1 MSQPKSQF
9 LTVPVA
15 TLKWVARALP
25 TQNTAPVL
33 QYGCLD
39 WHNGRTV
46 VVATDTRRLHV
57 ASLGE
62 SPEHPPCVFDLRR
75 VLHEAAFV
83 KVDDDNADHVSF
95 GPIDA
100 DGRPDV
106 RIIGRYEYPC
116 HGLLFPENNPYPAWQ
131 RVLLEKPVPVQHL
144 FAIDYRYLADAV
156 ALAKGDNGVVLK
168 TRRPKCKGDRPE
180 AQPILFEPREHPGE
194 PPGNWFAIV
203 MPMAREANER
213 SWWEVAK

>member
-15 TLKWVARALP
+15 TLKWVARALDKESP
-25 TQNTAPVL
+25 RPVL
-33 QYGCLD
+33 QCACLD
-39 WHNGRTV
+39 WLRGRTV

-116 HGLLFPENNPYPAWQ
+116 HGLLFPESNPYPAWK
-131 RVLLEKPVPVQHL
+131 RVLISKPKPVGHL
-144 FAIDYRYLADAV
+144 FAIDHRYLADAV
-156 ALAKGDNGVVLK
+156 ALGGAVVLR
-168 TRRPKCKGDRPE
+168 TRSPKSGGGPE
-180 AQPILFEPREHPGE
+180 AQSILFEPREHPGE

-213 SWWEVAK
+213 SWWEGANG